1 MEQRAFNLKIEDL
14 ANQISKKYS
23 LDSTDKF
30 AYRNALYKIDDEV
43 YDNIDYNFQQF
54 DDATFEFKEVSRFN
68 LEITVNIIADNKV
81 IQEIKFT
88 L

>member
-1 MEQRAFNLKIEDL
+1 MEQRVFNLKIEDL
-14 ANQISKKYS
+14 ANQISKKYN
-23 LDSTDKF
+23 LDKNDKY

>member
-14 ANQISKKYS
+14 ANQISKKYN
-23 LDSTDKF
+23 LDPTDKF

-68 LEITVNIIADNKV
+68 LEIVVNIVADNKV